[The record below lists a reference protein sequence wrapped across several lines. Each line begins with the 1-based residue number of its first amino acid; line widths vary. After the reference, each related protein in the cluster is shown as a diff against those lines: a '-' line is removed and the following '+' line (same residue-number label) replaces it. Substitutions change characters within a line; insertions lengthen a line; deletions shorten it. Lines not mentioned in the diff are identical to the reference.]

1 MPKLILQIDNRVL
14 NTCVVDQR
22 ASIGRLAGNTIV
34 VDNPAVS
41 GHHATVFR
49 DGAHFVIEDFASTNG
64 TFVNGKRV
72 RGRHQLRDRDA
83 IRFGKSK
90 HTIVFDEHGGAGE
103 VAEAAPP
110 EIAAAPGETVYLGAD
125 KHKALL
131 AWIKSAQEPVGV
143 AVLRVLEGRADQ
155 TEYPLHAH
163 TSVIGKSDAALVRL
177 RGLFKPKEA
186 VAIARSDSG
195 YVATVLRGTTRINKK
210 PIRERRTLADGDVLE
225 VGGLTLEFKL
235 AG

>member
-22 ASIGRLAGNTIV
+22 ASIGRRADNTVV
-34 VDNPAVS
+34 VDNSAVS

-49 DGAHFVIEDFASTNG
+49 DGEHFVIEDFASKDG
-64 TFVNGKRV
+64 TFVNDKRV
-72 RGRHQLRDRDA
+72 SRHTLRDGDA
-83 IRFGKSK
+83 VRLGKGK
-90 HTIVFDEHGGAGE
+90 HTIVFDEQSGAGE
-103 VAEAAPP
+103 VADAAPP

-131 AWIKSAQEPVGV
+131 DWIRSAQAPAGV
-143 AVLRVLEGRADQ
+143 AVLRVLEGRADH
-155 TEYPLHAH
+155 TEYPLHAY

-177 RGLFKPKEA
+177 KGLFKPKQA
-186 VAIARSDSG
+186 VAIARSDDG
-195 YVATVLRGTTRINKK
+195 YVATVLRGTTRINKT
-210 PIRERRTLADGDVLE
+210 PIRDRRVLADGDVLE